1 MLESERIVILVV
13 DDNEA
18 SLYASSRIL
27 KKAGFNVLEAGTG
40 LEALEMAQQ
49 QPGLIILDL
58 NLPDIDGFEV
68 CKRLKEDAK
77 TSGILVLHLTAAYR
91 NLESKINSL
100 ESGAD
105 AYLTQPV
112 DDRELIATIHL
123 LFKYKNAEKR
133 AAFEAIQ
140 WKTTFDTIS
149 DGICLVDQKGIVQR
163 FNKSFKE
170 HLGKEDND
178 IYNLSYHELL
188 YDKEAASG
196 NFQPSQMYLQS
207 INNQRMELMSKNR
220 WFSIHVDMVPGKSNK
235 IEGYILIMH
244 DITERKRSEDE
255 LAYLSFHD
263 VLTGL
268 YNRRFFE
275 NELTRIDT
283 KQNLPISI
291 IMCDINGLKL
301 INDSFGHDSGDAL
314 LQKAAET
321 IKKSCREEDMIARIG
336 GDEFVVLLPKT
347 ASDEAARIANCLK
360 EFASKE
366 TVSNVELSISYGYDT
381 KNDDKQAIV
390 EVMANAENHMYRH
403 KLYER
408 SSMRSKVIGLIKYA
422 LFEKSNRE
430 AIHSNTVSII
440 CEAIATQMKLD
451 KANVEKMRIAG
462 LLHDIGKIGI
472 DEEILNKP
480 GKLSDDEWEQ
490 MRRHPEKGWRILSS
504 VNEFSELAQFVYNH
518 HEKWDGSG
526 YPNGLKREKIPLEAR
541 IISVAD
547 AFDAMTSARSYRKVL
562 SRQEAIHE
570 LTRCSGT
577 QFDPEVIDVFVNGV
591 CQDGCRVDIKP
602 C

>member
-1 MLESERIVILVV
+1 
-13 DDNEA
+13 
-18 SLYASSRIL
+18 
-27 KKAGFNVLEAGTG
+27 
-40 LEALEMAQQ
+40 
-49 QPGLIILDL
+49 
-58 NLPDIDGFEV
+58 
-68 CKRLKEDAK
+68 
-77 TSGILVLHLTAAYR
+77 
-91 NLESKINSL
+91 
-100 ESGAD
+100 
-105 AYLTQPV
+105 
-112 DDRELIATIHL
+112 
-123 LFKYKNAEKR
+123 
-133 AAFEAIQ
+133 
-140 WKTTFDTIS
+140 
-149 DGICLVDQKGIVQR
+149 
-163 FNKSFKE
+163 
-170 HLGKEDND
+170 
-178 IYNLSYHELL
+178 
-188 YDKEAASG
+188 
-196 NFQPSQMYLQS
+196 
-207 INNQRMELMSKNR
+207 
-220 WFSIHVDMVPGKSNK
+220 
-235 IEGYILIMH
+235 
-244 DITERKRSEDE
+244 
-255 LAYLSFHD
+255 
-263 VLTGL
+263 
-268 YNRRFFE
+268 
-275 NELTRIDT
+275 
-283 KQNLPISI
+283 
-291 IMCDINGLKL
+291 
-301 INDSFGHDSGDAL
+301 
-314 LQKAAET
+314 
-321 IKKSCREEDMIARIG
+321 
-336 GDEFVVLLPKT
+336 
-347 ASDEAARIANCLK
+347 
-360 EFASKE
+360 
-366 TVSNVELSISYGYDT
+366 
-381 KNDDKQAIV
+381 
-390 EVMANAENHMYRH
+390 MYRH

-430 AIHSNTVSII
+430 AMHSNTVSII